1 MSPKQLKWLQIFI
14 ILFLSC
20 LTLYMLFN
28 QAQKEEPPFR
38 IVPQEKKQEKK
49 QEKQQKKQQEQSD
62 DSSQRSLQAPRPI
75 ENNDRPSTQ
84 VKTVPIQR
92 KLTQKQKTA
101 IETFREQAQSIL
113 DRLPYQEDLQK
124 LEDNQVHSI
133 PQSLLQ
139 TGRDLGKLKEL
150 VLMYPDFQ
158 EMQQEAKIFYKDCAD
173 QEGYPTSIRSLCLF
187 NRLQLA
193 RNHNENFDL
202 SSYPPE
208 IKKLVLEL
216 APMNRP

>member
-1 MSPKQLKWLQIFI
+1 MSPKQVKWLQIFI

-28 QAQKEEPPFR
+28 QAQKKEPPFS
-38 IVPQEKKQEKK
+38 IVPQG
-49 QEKQQKKQQEQSD
+49 KQQEEKQE
-62 DSSQRSLQAPRPI
+62 QQEQPPG
-75 ENNDRPSTQ
+75 EQPKDRPSAQ
-84 VKTVPIQR
+84 LNKVPIQR
-92 KLTQKQKTA
+92 KLSQKQKKA
-101 IETFREQAQSIL
+101 IERFREQAQSIL

-158 EMQQEAKIFYKDCAD
+158 ELQKEAKLFYKDCAD

-202 SSYPPE
+202 SAYPPE